1 MFFGLLTVPPS
12 RRVGALAAVGEEPP
26 TQAHVPPLLTPS
38 HVASLPRLLCL
49 PAAPLSQ
56 WRARG
61 ASATALG
68 EIEPTSRAL
77 ISHLSLLFIPA
88 GVGVVRNLDV
98 FVTDGVALS
107 AALVV
112 STLLTLVTAVAVFRL
127 VSRWQGEAR
136 DVE

>member
-1 MFFGLLTVPPS
+1 MIES
-12 RRVGALAAVGEEPP
+12 LAAI
-26 TQAHVPPLLTPS
+26 L
-38 HVASLPRLLCL
+38 
-49 PAAPLSQ
+49 LSQ
-56 WRARG
+56 LFGEIIARGLALPVPGPVIGMALMFALLMLRDRLRARG